1 MWPRIDSST
10 HGLGSTPP
18 NPACKPALR
27 IVTLPLAAR
36 AGQHQQ
42 EAADIASSVETEPRR
57 VLIVRPSALGDVCRT
72 VPALV
77 SLKRRSPGAVIDWV
91 VRDVY
96 LDAIRAH
103 PDLSEAIPFP
113 RSRFSAWWRSPRAG
127 SEMKRWFRGLRER
140 GYDIVFDL
148 QGLGRSALITRAT
161 GAARRVGFAN
171 AREWSWLACNVR
183 HGPPAA
189 AHVVDQMLELLE
201 REGVPPVR
209 DMRLYV
215 PPDDL
220 AWWRAKREQR
230 GLADEPYAVFAPTS
244 RWGCKRWPA
253 ERWPDLI
260 PPLKERGIRHIVL
273 IGAPNERGQVAPLL
287 ATASLAGVDEAD
299 RAIVD
304 LIGATSVG
312 GTMAVI
318 AGAAVVI
325 ANDSAPLHMAVGLS
339 RPLVAL
345 FGPTDPAFV
354 GPYGCDRWVV
364 RAVDPARDGEIAFR
378 DLKDDDRFMRRI
390 ESARVV
396 ERMLAA
402 LDEAGAPRAE
412 CARP

>member
-1 MWPRIDSST
+1 
-10 HGLGSTPP
+10 
-18 NPACKPALR
+18 
-27 IVTLPLAAR
+27 
-36 AGQHQQ
+36 
-42 EAADIASSVETEPRR
+42 
-57 VLIVRPSALGDVCRT
+57 VCRT
-72 VPALV
+72 VPALA
-77 SLKRRSPGAVIDWV
+77 SLKRRYPGAAIDWV

-96 LDAIRAH
+96 LDAIRVH
-103 PDLSEAIPFP
+103 PDLGEAIPFP
-113 RSRFSAWWRSPRAG
+113 RSRFAAWWRSPRAG

-140 GYDIVFDL
+140 GYDLVFDL

-183 HGPPAA
+183 HAPPAA

-201 REGVPPVR
+201 REGVPAVR
-209 DMRLYV
+209 DTRLYV

-220 AWWRAKREQR
+220 AWWHAKREQC
-230 GLADEPYAVFAPTS
+230 GMAEETYAVFAPTS

-253 ERWPDLI
+253 ERWSDLI
-260 PPLKERGIRHIVL
+260 QPLKDRGIRRIVL
-273 IGAPNERGQVAPLL
+273 IGAPDERGQVAPLL
-287 ATASLAGVDEAD
+287 ATASLAGVNEAD

-304 LIGATSVG
+304 LIGDTSVG

-325 ANDSAPLHMAVGLS
+325 ANDSAPLHMAVGFA

-364 RAVDPARDGEIAFR
+364 RDVDPDRDGAIAFR
-378 DLKDDDRFMRRI
+378 DLRDDDRFMRRI
-390 ESARVV
+390 ESSRVI
-396 ERMLAA
+396 ERMLVA
-402 LDEAGAPRAE
+402 LDEAGLPREE